1 MRSITGARHGS
12 LQPTLCVPTSAQH
25 SCVPQHCLAHHISPP
40 TQAHLSLAATS
51 GHLVLEKMNPTVSIA
66 VILTGKA
73 LRGGTGGGCSGVPSA
88 HLSPFCLPVPVLQAA
103 HCQMIRDLSACLLG
117 QSLRVDCRYE
127 NKTSNPLTYEFSL
140 TKDNRKHI
148 IQSTISVSEN
158 VYRNRANVTMHKNLV
173 CLYLHSF
180 TTSDEGVYMCEL
192 KATNDYTGNQIK
204 NITVIKGEWAAGPGL
219 QFLLPTRP
227 GLCRAS
233 KIKHIPLWV
242 GTGHREG
249 LVFPGV
255 SASQISPVPGGGRG
269 NGQRGRVGPAAF
281 VWQK

>member
-1 MRSITGARHGS
+1 
-12 LQPTLCVPTSAQH
+12 
-25 SCVPQHCLAHHISPP
+25 
-40 TQAHLSLAATS
+40 
-51 GHLVLEKMNPTVSIA
+51 
-66 VILTGKA
+66 
-73 LRGGTGGGCSGVPSA
+73 
-88 HLSPFCLPVPVLQAA
+88 
-103 HCQMIRDLSACLLG
+103 MIRDLSACLLG

-269 NGQRGRVGPAAF
+269 NGQQGRVGPAAF
-281 VWQK
+281 VWQT

>member
-1 MRSITGARHGS
+1 MPGVGDACREKSMADIPKDTRMRSITGARHGS

-66 VILTGKA
+66 VILT
-73 LRGGTGGGCSGVPSA
+73 
-88 HLSPFCLPVPVLQAA
+88 VLQAA

-204 NITVIKGEWAAGPGL
+204 NITVIKDKLEKCAGFSLLIQNTSWLLLLLLSLPLL
-219 QFLLPTRP
+219 QAVDF
-227 GLCRAS
+227 
-233 KIKHIPLWV
+233 
-242 GTGHREG
+242 
-249 LVFPGV
+249 V
-255 SASQISPVPGGGRG
+255 SL
-269 NGQRGRVGPAAF
+269 
-281 VWQK
+281 

>member
-1 MRSITGARHGS
+1 
-12 LQPTLCVPTSAQH
+12 
-25 SCVPQHCLAHHISPP
+25 
-40 TQAHLSLAATS
+40 
-51 GHLVLEKMNPTVSIA
+51 MNPTVSIA
-66 VILTGKA
+66 VILT
-73 LRGGTGGGCSGVPSA
+73 
-88 HLSPFCLPVPVLQAA
+88 VLQAA

-140 TKDNRKHI
+140 TRQQKHI

-204 NITVIKGEWAAGPGL
+204 NITVIKDKLEKCVRLSLLIQNTSWLLLLLLSLPLL
-219 QFLLPTRP
+219 QAVDF
-227 GLCRAS
+227 
-233 KIKHIPLWV
+233 
-242 GTGHREG
+242 
-249 LVFPGV
+249 V
-255 SASQISPVPGGGRG
+255 SL
-269 NGQRGRVGPAAF
+269 
-281 VWQK
+281 